1 MSGAVG
7 LVKAVI
13 GQVFV
18 VSTDGT
24 QRLLIEGDRIFEGEQ
39 VLTGAAGA
47 VTLSLADGKTL
58 DLGRDTVWDANGITL
73 PSASDQA
80 DVAALQQAIADGM
93 DPTQTLD
100 PTAAGPQAGATG
112 AGTPGGGGAHTHV
125 VLDLTGEIL
134 DPSAGYPTTGLDF
147 PNDTPLEELTL
158 LDEGDADA

>member
-1 MSGAVG
+1 MSGVVG

-18 VSTDGT
+18 VSPDGS

-73 PSASDQA
+73 PAASEQS

-100 PTAAGPQAGATG
+100 PTAAGPQAGASG
-112 AGTPGGGGAHTHV
+112 GGTPGAGGAHTHV
-125 VLDLTGEIL
+125 VLDLTGEII
-134 DPSAGYPTTGLDF
+134 DPNAGYPTIGLDF
-147 PNDTPLEELTL
+147 PD
-158 LDEGDADA
+158 DAPV

>member
-93 DPTQTLD
+93 DPTQPLD

-112 AGTPGGGGAHTHV
+112 AGT
-125 VLDLTGEIL
+125 
-134 DPSAGYPTTGLDF
+134 
-147 PNDTPLEELTL
+147 
-158 LDEGDADA
+158 